1 MKKSILSLLLACFLQ
16 INLAFAQNV
25 MKGVVSDANGPL
37 VGVVI
42 HDKDNAKGTTS
53 DMSGKYALNGAES
66 GHTIEFRYL
75 GYVTETVVW
84 DGKSVVNIKLK
95 EDAVQ
100 LEETVVIGYGSV
112 KKKDL
117 TGAVGVI
124 NSSLIEK
131 QSTSQLSQSLQ
142 GLIPGLTVTRSSSMP
157 GASATVQVRGVTTMS
172 DSSPLI
178 LVDGMMVSSLDNM
191 ASEDVQQITV
201 LKDAASASIYG
212 ARAAAGVIL
221 ITTKEATEGQLSI
234 GYNGEISLSS
244 PTEFPKFLTDPYH
257 YMTMYNEWSWNDAG
271 NPAGGE
277 FANYSQDYIDN
288 YATNNRYDPIQY
300 PIYDWKDAILS
311 NTAMRH
317 KHNLTMTYGNKVIKS
332 HTSATYENAD
342 AIYKG
347 SNHERISIRS
357 RNNLK
362 ISDKLS
368 GSIDFSVRYAT
379 KNDPTSGSPIRAAYM
394 YPSIYLGLYPD
405 GRVGP
410 GKDGSLS
417 NTLAALLEGGEKKT
431 VSNTM
436 TGKFSLS
443 YKPIKDLTLT
453 ANLTPTVGTVSIK
466 EMKKAIPVY
475 DAYETDVMLGYVS
488 GYTSNSLSEERRN
501 IKSLEKQ
508 FIATYDKTFSKVHNF
523 NAMVGYEDYSYTY
536 ETMSGSTNDMSLS
549 SFPYL
554 DLANKN
560 ALAVAGNS
568 YQNAYRSFFGR
579 VMYNYDSRY
588 YLQLNA
594 REDGSSRFHKDHR
607 WGFFPSAS
615 VGWVI
620 SNEKFMQNIT
630 PINYLKF
637 RASIGTLG
645 NERIG
650 NYPYQTYISFNNAI
664 MYDSAGSTPQ
674 SSMSAAQQDYAYEN
688 IHWEKTQSWDIG
700 VDAAFFN
707 NRLDFS
713 ADYYYKKTTDM
724 LLSVAIPSFTG
735 YSAPDRNV
743 GKMHTRGWE
752 VKLGWSDRIGDVTYA
767 VSFNIS
773 DYKSIIDN
781 LNGRQQFNSD
791 GTIITEG
798 AEYNSWYGYKTAGL
812 FQTAEEVSESALLS
826 ASTKPGDVKYVD
838 VSGPDGTPDGIINET
853 YDRVGPG
860 KDGSLSNTLAAL
872 LEGGE
877 KKTVSN
883 TMTGKFSL
891 SYKPIKDL
899 TLTANLTPTV
909 GTVSIK
915 EMKKAIPVYDAY
927 ETDVMLGYVSGYTS
941 NSLSEERRN
950 IKSLEKQFIAT
961 YDKTFSKV
969 HNFNAMVG
977 YEDYS
982 YTYETM
988 SGSTND
994 MSLSS
999 FPYLDLANKNAL
1011 AVAGNSYQNAYRS
1024 FFGRVMYNYDSRYYL
1039 QLNARE
1045 DGSSRFHK
1053 DHRWGFFP
1061 SASVGWVI
1069 SNEKFMQNI
1078 TPINYLKFRASIGTL
1093 GNERI
1098 GNYPYQTY
1106 ISFNNAIMYDS
1117 AGSTPQ
1123 SSMSAAQQDYAY
1135 ENIHWE
1141 KTQSWDIGV
1150 DAAFF
1155 NNRLDFSADYYYK
1168 KTTDMLLSVAIPSF
1182 TGYSAPDRN
1191 VGKMHTRGWEVK
1203 LGWSDRIGDVTY
1215 AVSFNISDYKS
1226 IIDNLNG
1233 RQQFNSDG
1241 TIITEGAEYNSWY
1254 GYKTAGL
1261 FQTAEEV
1268 SESALLSAS
1277 TKPGDVKYVDVSG
1290 PDGTPD
1296 GIINETYDRVVLG
1309 SSLPHYLYGGSISLG
1324 WKGLSFSLLFNGVG
1338 KQLSRL
1344 TESMIRPMQGQWLPA
1359 PSVLLNDNGS
1369 RNYWSVYNTAEQN
1382 AAASYPRLSHQGGE
1396 YNNYKM
1402 SDYWLKSSA
1411 YMRIKN
1417 INVGYTVPKKI
1428 VSKVGIKGLRVY
1440 VNIDDPYCFDSY
1452 LSGWDPEAGAS
1463 TYITR
1468 TYTFGVDI
1476 KF

>member
-178 LVDGMMVSSLDNM
+178 LVDGMMVSSLDNI

-271 NPAGGE
+271 NPAGDE

-674 SSMSAAQQDYAYEN
+674 SLMSAAQQDYAYEN

-781 LNGRQQFNSD
+781 LNG
-791 GTIITEG
+791 
-798 AEYNSWYGYKTAGL
+798 K
-812 FQTAEEVSESALLS
+812 
-826 ASTKPGDVKYVD
+826 
-838 VSGPDGTPDGIINET
+838 
-853 YDRVGPG
+853 
-860 KDGSLSNTLAAL
+860 
-872 LEGGE
+872 
-877 KKTVSN
+877 
-883 TMTGKFSL
+883 
-891 SYKPIKDL
+891 
-899 TLTANLTPTV
+899 
-909 GTVSIK
+909 
-915 EMKKAIPVYDAY
+915 
-927 ETDVMLGYVSGYTS
+927 
-941 NSLSEERRN
+941 
-950 IKSLEKQFIAT
+950 
-961 YDKTFSKV
+961 
-969 HNFNAMVG
+969 
-977 YEDYS
+977 
-982 YTYETM
+982 
-988 SGSTND
+988 
-994 MSLSS
+994 
-999 FPYLDLANKNAL
+999 
-1011 AVAGNSYQNAYRS
+1011 
-1024 FFGRVMYNYDSRYYL
+1024 
-1039 QLNARE
+1039 
-1045 DGSSRFHK
+1045 
-1053 DHRWGFFP
+1053 
-1061 SASVGWVI
+1061 
-1069 SNEKFMQNI
+1069 
-1078 TPINYLKFRASIGTL
+1078 
-1093 GNERI
+1093 
-1098 GNYPYQTY
+1098 
-1106 ISFNNAIMYDS
+1106 
-1117 AGSTPQ
+1117 
-1123 SSMSAAQQDYAY
+1123 
-1135 ENIHWE
+1135 
-1141 KTQSWDIGV
+1141 
-1150 DAAFF
+1150 
-1155 NNRLDFSADYYYK
+1155 
-1168 KTTDMLLSVAIPSF
+1168 
-1182 TGYSAPDRN
+1182 
-1191 VGKMHTRGWEVK
+1191 
-1203 LGWSDRIGDVTY
+1203 
-1215 AVSFNISDYKS
+1215 
-1226 IIDNLNG
+1226 
-1233 RQQFNSDG
+1233 QQFNSDG

>member
-178 LVDGMMVSSLDNM
+178 LVDGMMVSSLDNI

-453 ANLTPTVGTVSIK
+453 ANLTPTVGNVSIK

-615 VGWVI
+615 LAWRV
-620 SNEKFMQNIT
+620 SEEKFFKENVKF
-630 PINYLKF
+630 INYLKL
-637 RASIGTLG
+637 RTSIGLLG
-645 NERIG
+645 NDGIVLKDK
-650 NYPYQTYISFNNAI
+650 NAI
-664 MYDSAGSTPQ
+664 SGWQWMQRYNLVNGAYFGSL
-674 SSMSAAQQDYAYEN
+674 SSGVAADVIPN
-688 IHWEKTQSWDIG
+688 VDITWEKSLTYNFG
-700 VDAAFFN
+700 FDATFLN
-707 NRLDFS
+707 NRLSMNVDAFYRHTYDILGDRAAS
-713 ADYYYKKTTDM
+713 
-724 LLSVAIPSFTG
+724 IPATFGAKMPSENYGVIDAKGFEVELG
-735 YSAPDRNV
+735 YN
-743 GKMHTRGWE
+743 
-752 VKLGWSDRIGDVTYA
+752 DRIGDDFKYYVKGNLGYA
-767 VSFNIS
+767 VNKVITKDEAENLRS
-773 DYKSIIDN
+773 YKSEIGYSTDRKMGYIATDIIRTQADLDALPEGYTIFGQKPELGM
-781 LNGRQQFNSD
+781 LNYKDLRGANSD
-791 GTIITEG
+791 E
-798 AEYNSWYGYKTAGL
+798 
-812 FQTAEEVSESALLS
+812 
-826 ASTKPGDVKYVD
+826 
-838 VSGPDGTPDGIINET
+838 PDGVIDDNDKDWIINHTTPPLNYGISLGGSWKGISLDIFLQGVAGHDVMIAMRGAQARPQET
-853 YDRVGPG
+853 NFDFWTDHWTPENVNAAFPRASRNAA
-860 KDGSLSNTLAAL
+860 DEESTFWMRNGSFLRLKNL
-872 LEGGE
+872 
-877 KKTVSN
+877 
-883 TMTGKFSL
+883 ML
-891 SYKPIKDL
+891 SY
-899 TLTANLTPTV
+899 
-909 GTVSIK
+909 
-915 EMKKAIPVYDAY
+915 
-927 ETDVMLGYVSGYTS
+927 
-941 NSLSEERRN
+941 
-950 IKSLEKQFIAT
+950 
-961 YDKTFSKV
+961 TFPQKWLQRT
-969 HNFNAMVG
+969 NF
-977 YEDYS
+977 
-982 YTYETM
+982 
-988 SGSTND
+988 
-994 MSLSS
+994 LSS
-999 FPYLDLANKNAL
+999 ARIYAQ
-1011 AVAGNSYQNAYRS
+1011 GQN
-1024 FFGRVMYNYDSRYYL
+1024 
-1039 QLNARE
+1039 
-1045 DGSSRFHK
+1045 
-1053 DHRWGFFP
+1053 
-1061 SASVGWVI
+1061 
-1069 SNEKFMQNI
+1069 
-1078 TPINYLKFRASIGTL
+1078 
-1093 GNERI
+1093 
-1098 GNYPYQTY
+1098 
-1106 ISFNNAIMYDS
+1106 
-1117 AGSTPQ
+1117 
-1123 SSMSAAQQDYAY
+1123 
-1135 ENIHWE
+1135 
-1141 KTQSWDIGV
+1141 
-1150 DAAFF
+1150 
-1155 NNRLDFSADYYYK
+1155 
-1168 KTTDMLLSVAIPSF
+1168 LLTFTSF
-1182 TGYSAPDRN
+1182 TGMDPESTSN
-1191 VGKMHTRGWEVK
+1191 VYKAQYPMSRQFTFGLE
-1203 LGWSDRIGDVTY
+1203 
-1215 AVSFNISDYKS
+1215 VSF
-1226 IIDNLNG
+1226 
-1233 RQQFNSDG
+1233 
-1241 TIITEGAEYNSWY
+1241 
-1254 GYKTAGL
+1254 
-1261 FQTAEEV
+1261 
-1268 SESALLSAS
+1268 
-1277 TKPGDVKYVDVSG
+1277 
-1290 PDGTPD
+1290 
-1296 GIINETYDRVVLG
+1296 
-1309 SSLPHYLYGGSISLG
+1309 
-1324 WKGLSFSLLFNGVG
+1324 
-1338 KQLSRL
+1338 
-1344 TESMIRPMQGQWLPA
+1344 
-1359 PSVLLNDNGS
+1359 
-1369 RNYWSVYNTAEQN
+1369 
-1382 AAASYPRLSHQGGE
+1382 
-1396 YNNYKM
+1396 
-1402 SDYWLKSSA
+1402 
-1411 YMRIKN
+1411 
-1417 INVGYTVPKKI
+1417 
-1428 VSKVGIKGLRVY
+1428 
-1440 VNIDDPYCFDSY
+1440 
-1452 LSGWDPEAGAS
+1452 
-1463 TYITR
+1463 
-1468 TYTFGVDI
+1468 
-1476 KF
+1476 

>member
-117 TGAVGVI
+117 TGAVGVT

-178 LVDGMMVSSLDNM
+178 LVDGMMVSSLDNI

-317 KHNLTMTYGNKVIKS
+317 KHNLTMTYGNKVIKT
-332 HTSATYENAD
+332 HTPAYYENAD

-508 FIATYDKTFSKVHNF
+508 FIATYDKTFNKVHNF

-607 WGFFPSAS
+607 WGFFPSFSAGYDIARTKYFTDLNMPVSQFKVRVSYGRLGNQNGAGLYDYLGVMSLDPNNVNAWLLPGGGDVIGKGTISLTPKMISPYITWEKVDTANFGLDLMLLKDRLS
-615 VGWVI
+615 VTFDVYQRTTKDMIGPAEAIPAVSGIIPDDRAKINNATLRNRGWELSVNWQDKLKCGFSYGIGFNLFNYKAVI
-620 SNEKFMQNIT
+620 TKYNNPEGIIYNNHTGLDRNKGYYEGMDIGEIWGFVADDLFMTNQEIDS
-630 PINYLKF
+630 YLNSKDLSF
-637 RASIGTLG
+637 FKNDNLWQVGDLKYLDTNRDGKVDPGKGTLEDHG
-645 NERIG
+645 DLKVIG
-650 NYPYQTYISFNNAI
+650 NATPKYSFGINLNLGYKGFSVSTLFQGVAKR
-664 MYDSAGSTPQ
+664 DFALAGSTYLFGGKNFFKEHL
-674 SSMSAAQQDYAYEN
+674 DYFSPSNPRGYLP
-688 IHWEKTQSWDIG
+688 
-700 VDAAFFN
+700 
-707 NRLDFS
+707 RL
-713 ADYYYKKTTDM
+713 TD
-724 LLSVAIPSFTG
+724 P
-735 YSAPDRNV
+735 
-743 GKMHTRGWE
+743 
-752 VKLGWSDRIGDVTYA
+752 
-767 VSFNIS
+767 
-773 DYKSIIDN
+773 
-781 LNGRQQFNSD
+781 
-791 GTIITEG
+791 
-798 AEYNSWYGYKTAGL
+798 
-812 FQTAEEVSESALLS
+812 
-826 ASTKPGDVKYVD
+826 
-838 VSGPDGTPDGIINET
+838 
-853 YDRVGPG
+853 
-860 KDGSLSNTLAAL
+860 
-872 LEGGE
+872 
-877 KKTVSN
+877 KTV
-883 TMTGKFSL
+883 
-891 SYKPIKDL
+891 D
-899 TLTANLTPTV
+899 
-909 GTVSIK
+909 
-915 EMKKAIPVYDAY
+915 
-927 ETDVMLGYVSGYTS
+927 
-941 NSLSEERRN
+941 
-950 IKSLEKQFIAT
+950 
-961 YDKTFSKV
+961 
-969 HNFNAMVG
+969 
-977 YEDYS
+977 
-982 YTYETM
+982 
-988 SGSTND
+988 
-994 MSLSS
+994 
-999 FPYLDLANKNAL
+999 
-1011 AVAGNSYQNAYRS
+1011 
-1024 FFGRVMYNYDSRYYL
+1024 
-1039 QLNARE
+1039 
-1045 DGSSRFHK
+1045 
-1053 DHRWGFFP
+1053 
-1061 SASVGWVI
+1061 
-1069 SNEKFMQNI
+1069 
-1078 TPINYLKFRASIGTL
+1078 
-1093 GNERI
+1093 
-1098 GNYPYQTY
+1098 
-1106 ISFNNAIMYDS
+1106 
-1117 AGSTPQ
+1117 
-1123 SSMSAAQQDYAY
+1123 
-1135 ENIHWE
+1135 
-1141 KTQSWDIGV
+1141 
-1150 DAAFF
+1150 
-1155 NNRLDFSADYYYK
+1155 
-1168 KTTDMLLSVAIPSF
+1168 
-1182 TGYSAPDRN
+1182 
-1191 VGKMHTRGWEVK
+1191 
-1203 LGWSDRIGDVTY
+1203 
-1215 AVSFNISDYKS
+1215 
-1226 IIDNLNG
+1226 
-1233 RQQFNSDG
+1233 
-1241 TIITEGAEYNSWY
+1241 
-1254 GYKTAGL
+1254 
-1261 FQTAEEV
+1261 
-1268 SESALLSAS
+1268 
-1277 TKPGDVKYVDVSG
+1277 
-1290 PDGTPD
+1290 
-1296 GIINETYDRVVLG
+1296 
-1309 SSLPHYLYGGSISLG
+1309 
-1324 WKGLSFSLLFNGVG
+1324 
-1338 KQLSRL
+1338 
-1344 TESMIRPMQGQWLPA
+1344 
-1359 PSVLLNDNGS
+1359 
-1369 RNYWSVYNTAEQN
+1369 YNTNIGYNTTRYMVN
-1382 AAASYPRLSHQGGE
+1382 A
-1396 YNNYKM
+1396 
-1402 SDYWLKSSA
+1402 A
-1411 YMRIKN
+1411 YMRMKN
-1417 INVGYTVPKKI
+1417 LTVSYTFDKKLL
-1428 VSKVGIKGLRVY
+1428 KTMRLENLRVY
-1440 VNIDDPYCFDSY
+1440 FTCDNLFTITKLPKAF
-1452 LSGWDPEAGAS
+1452 DPETLNQVNTWAGGSNATAPGLTS
-1463 TYITR
+1463 AANENGNGKVYPMNR
-1468 TYTFGVDI
+1468 NFVFGLDFTF
-1476 KF
+1476 

>member
-178 LVDGMMVSSLDNM
+178 LVDGMMVSSLDNI

-615 VGWVI
+615 IGWRL
-620 SNEKFMQNIT
+620 SEEKFFDSARNIFENVKLRASVGSLGNQVTTGNFDYLSSMGFAQLNYLLNGKLATGIT
-630 PINYLKF
+630 P
-637 RASIGTLG
+637 ASLA
-645 NERIG
+645 
-650 NYPYQTYISFNNAI
+650 YNNV
-664 MYDSAGSTPQ
+664 S
-674 SSMSAAQQDYAYEN
+674 
-688 IHWEKTQSWDIG
+688 WEKVTTANFGIDLG
-700 VDAAFFN
+700 LLN
-707 NRLDFS
+707 NRLTASF
-713 ADYYYKKTTDM
+713 DY
-724 LLSVAIPSFTG
+724 
-735 YSAPDRNV
+735 
-743 GKMHTRGWE
+743 
-752 VKLGWSDRIGDVTYA
+752 
-767 VSFNIS
+767 
-773 DYKSIIDN
+773 
-781 LNGRQQFNSD
+781 
-791 GTIITEG
+791 
-798 AEYNSWYGYKTAGL
+798 
-812 FQTAEEVSESALLS
+812 
-826 ASTKPGDVKYVD
+826 
-838 VSGPDGTPDGIINET
+838 
-853 YDRVGPG
+853 
-860 KDGSLSNTLAAL
+860 
-872 LEGGE
+872 
-877 KKTVSN
+877 
-883 TMTGKFSL
+883 
-891 SYKPIKDL
+891 
-899 TLTANLTPTV
+899 
-909 GTVSIK
+909 
-915 EMKKAIPVYDAY
+915 
-927 ETDVMLGYVSGYTS
+927 
-941 NSLSEERRN
+941 
-950 IKSLEKQFIAT
+950 FIR
-961 YDKTFSKV
+961 Y
-969 HNFNAMVG
+969 
-977 YEDYS
+977 
-982 YTYETM
+982 
-988 SGSTND
+988 TND
-994 MSLSS
+994 MVVSKTYPATMGSTGGKENLANMRTNGWELSLSWKDQIANVGGS
-999 FPYLDLANKNAL
+999 PLDYNVGIGISDSYSKITKYDNPTGYLGDYYEGMELGEIWGYVTDGFIQDKAEAEQQAVRQKVIATTWLPGDIRYADLDGNGAVDYGKNTLSDHGDKKIIGNNTPRYRFNINLGASWKGFDIRALFEGTMKRDLWLGTGSTGIFWGYYGQWWSTLNDTHLDYWTPENPNAYYPTPTNTTRSRQTQTKYLQDASYIRLKDVTIGYNLPQAWISKFGIAQLRIFASGQNLWEATGLYKYLDPDAT
-1011 AVAGNSYQNAYRS
+1011 GNRKKDGEMEDRMTKYPFCRTYS
-1024 FFGRVMYNYDSRYYL
+1024 FG
-1039 QLNARE
+1039 
-1045 DGSSRFHK
+1045 
-1053 DHRWGFFP
+1053 
-1061 SASVGWVI
+1061 
-1069 SNEKFMQNI
+1069 
-1078 TPINYLKFRASIGTL
+1078 
-1093 GNERI
+1093 
-1098 GNYPYQTY
+1098 
-1106 ISFNNAIMYDS
+1106 
-1117 AGSTPQ
+1117 
-1123 SSMSAAQQDYAY
+1123 
-1135 ENIHWE
+1135 
-1141 KTQSWDIGV
+1141 
-1150 DAAFF
+1150 
-1155 NNRLDFSADYYYK
+1155 
-1168 KTTDMLLSVAIPSF
+1168 
-1182 TGYSAPDRN
+1182 
-1191 VGKMHTRGWEVK
+1191 
-1203 LGWSDRIGDVTY
+1203 
-1215 AVSFNISDYKS
+1215 
-1226 IIDNLNG
+1226 
-1233 RQQFNSDG
+1233 
-1241 TIITEGAEYNSWY
+1241 
-1254 GYKTAGL
+1254 
-1261 FQTAEEV
+1261 
-1268 SESALLSAS
+1268 
-1277 TKPGDVKYVDVSG
+1277 
-1290 PDGTPD
+1290 
-1296 GIINETYDRVVLG
+1296 
-1309 SSLPHYLYGGSISLG
+1309 
-1324 WKGLSFSLLFNGVG
+1324 
-1338 KQLSRL
+1338 
-1344 TESMIRPMQGQWLPA
+1344 
-1359 PSVLLNDNGS
+1359 
-1369 RNYWSVYNTAEQN
+1369 
-1382 AAASYPRLSHQGGE
+1382 
-1396 YNNYKM
+1396 
-1402 SDYWLKSSA
+1402 
-1411 YMRIKN
+1411 
-1417 INVGYTVPKKI
+1417 INV
-1428 VSKVGIKGLRVY
+1428 
-1440 VNIDDPYCFDSY
+1440 
-1452 LSGWDPEAGAS
+1452 
-1463 TYITR
+1463 
-1468 TYTFGVDI
+1468 TF
-1476 KF
+1476 